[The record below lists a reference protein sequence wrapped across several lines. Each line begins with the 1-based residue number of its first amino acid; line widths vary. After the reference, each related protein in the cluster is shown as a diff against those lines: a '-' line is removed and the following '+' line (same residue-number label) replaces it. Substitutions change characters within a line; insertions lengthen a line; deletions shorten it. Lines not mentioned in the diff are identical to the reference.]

1 MSRYTHAKPG
11 RFLQHQV
18 RHVPTSSPCSF
29 CNSYQAHFIWMPSVS
44 GIARPC
50 TERTCMYMRVQRRPI
65 VLFIEPNVLRNHQA
79 TILVKPM
86 LQISER
92 DACVT
97 QTSRAPGP
105 ASNIHYM
112 SQVLNLVLYES
123 SVEPCREH
131 IEPGIARH
139 IVECC
144 TLLHEPGIILQGR
157 RTTSDVLPAGRG
169 GSQKIYMVV
178 CL

>member
-1 MSRYTHAKPG
+1 
-11 RFLQHQV
+11 
-18 RHVPTSSPCSF
+18 
-29 CNSYQAHFIWMPSVS
+29 MPSVS

-65 VLFIEPNVLRNHQA
+65 VLFIEPSVLRNHQA

-105 ASNIHYM
+105 ASNMHYM
-112 SQVLNLVLYES
+112 SQVLNLVLYEP
-123 SVEPCREH
+123 SVESCCEH
-131 IEPGIARH
+131 IKLGIARH
-139 IVECC
+139 IFECC
-144 TLLHEPGIILQGR
+144 TLLHESGIARSVWKCDTESYISQA
-157 RTTSDVLPAGRG
+157 SHWKQLPWVRPFW
-169 GSQKIYMVV
+169 KD
-178 CL
+178 LR